1 MQQLIWFSLLLKV
14 GKLMSDCRTLCKCV
28 LITLMYYSVLRW
40 LPPILSMS
48 LLDNSVSDVHSELRQ
63 TFKMQ
68 LLPKEAENCCYLF
81 YIQCTMVS
89 LYQIISTL
97 VTLGRDGVKT
107 RVLCRCTQLTKLNSE
122 MNVHYPNV
130 LYKNGRH
137 ELMFWTLMV
146 RYHRLLKL
154 AAFFR
159 MERNRIMLI
168 SLRLLI
174 NV

>member
-1 MQQLIWFSLLLKV
+1 
-14 GKLMSDCRTLCKCV
+14 MSNCRTLCKCV
-28 LITLMYYSVLRW
+28 LITLMYYSELRW

-48 LLDNSVSDVHSELRQ
+48 LLDNSVSDVHSGLRQ

-68 LLPKEAENCCYLF
+68 LLPKEAGNCCYFF

-89 LYQIISTL
+89 LYQIVSTL
-97 VTLGRDGVKT
+97 VTWGRDGVKT
-107 RVLCRCTQLTKLNSE
+107 RVLCRCAQLTKLNSE
-122 MNVHYPNV
+122 MNFHYRNV
-130 LYKNGRH
+130 LYKKGRH

-154 AAFFR
+154 AAIFR